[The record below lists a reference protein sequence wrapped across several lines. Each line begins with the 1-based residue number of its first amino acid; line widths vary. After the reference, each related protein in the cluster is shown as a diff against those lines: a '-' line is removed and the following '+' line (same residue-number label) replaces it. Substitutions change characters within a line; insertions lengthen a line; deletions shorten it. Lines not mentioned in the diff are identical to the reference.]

1 MAADE
6 DDKPTVVIDLNAL
19 RREKERKD
27 KELANIG
34 EALEFASNPDVAVQG
49 HTVVFFDHGKPLPFS
64 PLAPALPAGHE
75 YHFTAALPELNGW
88 IKKKTP
94 LVVVFFYDGAPQAIN
109 QLCAQ
114 VRLKFPW
121 VQVVLAA
128 KNLGPQKTAAHRAS
142 PAGAAAYISYPLVP
156 AEFAKALDGLEK
168 KAA

>member
-1 MAADE
+1 MASDE
-6 DDKPTVVIDLNAL
+6 DDKPTMVIDLNAL
-19 RREKERKD
+19 KRERERKE
-27 KELANIG
+27 KELASIG
-34 EALEFASNPDVAVQG
+34 EDLEFASKPDISLPG
-49 HTVVFFDHGKPLPFS
+49 HTVVFFDHGNPLPFS
-64 PLAPALPAGHE
+64 PLAPALPAGHD

-94 LVVVFFYDGAPQAIN
+94 LVVVFYYDGAPQAIN

-128 KNLGPQKTAAHRAS
+128 KNLGAQKTAAHQAS
-142 PAGAAAYISYPLVP
+142 PAGAAAYVAYPLV
-156 AEFAKALDGLEK
+156 AEELARALHELEK

>member
-19 RREKERKD
+19 KRERELKD
-27 KELANIG
+27 KELASIG
-34 EALEFASNPDVAVQG
+34 EKLEFASNPAVKLNA

-64 PLAPALPAGHE
+64 PLAPALPPGHD

-121 VQVVLAA
+121 VQVVLAS
-128 KNLGPQKTAAHRAS
+128 KSLGPQKTAVHQAS
-142 PAGAAAYISYPLVP
+142 PAGAAAYVAYPLE
-156 AEFAKALDGLEK
+156 ASEFAQALEGLK
-168 KAA
+168 KQAA